1 MENLQRGD
9 LVVVAF
15 PYTDLSQQKRRP
27 ALVLNENTE
36 EGDVILAFIGTHL
49 PSQLNPTSII
59 LRCDE
64 QNFANT
70 GLKADSVIR
79 LDKLATIERR
89 LITRRIGKLTSAQM
103 PAIDLGLLFALRI
116 TLNEPSP

>member
-116 TLNEPSP
+116 TLN